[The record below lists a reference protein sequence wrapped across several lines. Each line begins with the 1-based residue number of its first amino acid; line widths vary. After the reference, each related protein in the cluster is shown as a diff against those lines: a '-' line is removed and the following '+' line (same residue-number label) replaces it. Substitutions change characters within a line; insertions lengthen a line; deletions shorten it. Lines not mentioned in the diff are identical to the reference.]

1 MKLLE
6 DGFSLQEG
14 IEGAHRGEGG
24 AIQGSRAWQCPLW
37 LLLGNKV
44 LPEQT
49 KTHS

>member
-24 AIQGSRAWQCPLW
+24 AIQGSLW